1 MIIDPRY
8 IDVDMDSE
16 AKRLG
21 ILEGYIAPADQ
32 RFSDGGGK
40 CYGDVYPTLPEAERT
55 AAIER
60 LDAEGGSERLITRI
74 FDQDGEGS
82 CVGNASTQGV
92 QVLQAKQFG
101 KDRVVQLSAIAT
113 YKQIG
118 SSANS
123 GANIDDAL
131 EALTN
136 VGTLPLDTPENRKRF
151 GECVMP
157 PIGFRTPFPANWKA
171 TAKNFR
177 IRESL
182 QIRSIPQMET
192 ALINGHVIVVGRA
205 GHSILYCRPTLKNGR
220 GAIYANS
227 WDRWGFGAGD
237 FDYGFGMD
245 TNRLVEASAQWCWAI
260 CSIVVPD
267 FQVLAA

>member
-1 MIIDPRY
+1 MHIDPKF
-8 IDVDMDSE
+8 IDVDLDAE

-21 ILEGYIAPADQ
+21 ILKGYAAAAGQ
-32 RFSDGGGK
+32 RFTDATGK
-40 CYGDVYPTLPEAERT
+40 CYGDVYPVLSDAERT

-82 CVGNASTQGV
+82 CVGNATTQGQ

-101 KDRVVQLSAIAT
+101 KDRVVQLSAISM

-118 SSANS
+118 SSPNS
-123 GANIDDAL
+123 GADIGDARDAAT
-131 EALTN
+131 ETGF
-136 VGTLPLDTPENRKRF
+136 VPLDTPENRQRF
-151 GECVMP
+151 GDCVMP
-157 PIGFRTPFPANWKA
+157 HIGFRTAWPANWKE
-171 TAKNFR
+171 TAKKFR
-177 IRESL
+177 VRETL
-182 QIRSIPQMET
+182 VIRSIAEMET
-192 ALINGHVIVVGRA
+192 ALINGHPIVVGRA

-220 GAIYANS
+220 GVIYVNS
-227 WDRWGFGAGD
+227 WGKWGSAGGD

-245 TNRLVEASAQWCWAI
+245 TNRLVSSSAQWCWAL

-267 FQVLAA
+267 WQVAA